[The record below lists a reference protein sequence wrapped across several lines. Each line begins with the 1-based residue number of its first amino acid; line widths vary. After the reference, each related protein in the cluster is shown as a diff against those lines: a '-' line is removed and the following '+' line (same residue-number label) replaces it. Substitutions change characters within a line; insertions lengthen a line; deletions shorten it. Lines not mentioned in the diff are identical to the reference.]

1 MEMLSKA
8 HDNDQE
14 GGAIVINP
22 PTPANPCLA
31 LKSFLTTH
39 GVTFNKKLEDNE
51 VRE

>member
-8 HDNDQE
+8 QDNDQE
-14 GGAIVINP
+14 GGTTIVI
-22 PTPANPCLA
+22 NPCLA